1 MNGMNKLQKSRAN
14 DIDLVKAIAIVCVL
28 IIHSCR
34 YTAPVMSFNWIST
47 VFWGSVSRS
56 AVPLFFMCSGV
67 IFLDPERKLTVKKLY
82 FKYILRIVVALFFWA
97 MTYKVYILISDGRFS
112 PSELVVAVKELF
124 LFKHYTHFYYLHIII
139 LFYALMPIVRVFTKN
154 ASRTELRY
162 ALILWFAVGILYPT
176 LSPYWPFTLLSGM
189 PKQWLL
195 NMTWASVGYGLLGYY
210 LKKYPIS
217 LKLSLPSLLS
227 GFAVI
232 FGGTLYFSHIK
243 GSLDA
248 RFFEGMTV
256 GVMLLA
262 VGVFSIAG
270 AISKKMGNILL
281 STTQYV
287 SKGSFCVYLIHLIL
301 WDRLVRAGI
310 FPDSLPIILIPL
322 IAIGILLVCLLI
334 YFILSKVPIVNKWL
348 I

>member
-1 MNGMNKLQKSRAN
+1 MNKLQKVRAN

-67 IFLDPERKLTVKKLY
+67 IFFDPERKLTIKKLY
-82 FKYILRIVVALFFWA
+82 GKYILRIIVALFFWA
-97 MTYKVYILISDGRFS
+97 MAYKVYFLVSDGRFN
-112 PSELVVAVKELF
+112 PTELLFAVKELF

-139 LFYALMPIVRVFTKN
+139 LFYALVPVLRVFTKN
-154 ASRTELRY
+154 AARTELRY
-162 ALILWFAVGILYPT
+162 ALSLWFVVGILYPT
-176 LSPYWPFTLLSGM
+176 LAPYWPFTLLSGM

-195 NMTWASVGYGLLGYY
+195 NMTWSSVGYGLLGYY

-217 LKLSLPSLLS
+217 LKLSLPALIS
-227 GFAVI
+227 GFGVI
-232 FGGTLYFSHIK
+232 FGGTLYFSYIK
-243 GSLDA
+243 GALDA

-262 VGVFSIAG
+262 VGIFSVAG
-270 AISKKMGNILL
+270 KISTRMSNASIKLTEYI
-281 STTQYV
+281 

-310 FPDSLPIILIPL
+310 LPDSLPLALIPVF
-322 IAIGILLVCLLI
+322 AIGILLVCLLI
-334 YFILSKVPIVNKWL
+334 YFVLSKLPIINKWL
-348 I
+348 V